1 MQRLNW
7 KINLSSCKWYHEWW
21 IFHESFWE
29 RKFLSHFLESCR
41 LLQLLLPCMIIC
53 HGLDSRV
60 SLPMV
65 HRGLINGV
73 SQPWNFSVH
82 LLKTTA
88 DSQLCRYG
96 SKGSLTAL
104 KHVMRLKW
112 VHTYITLGTFPHMG
126 YYKYPSCKHNII
138 VVSHEITGPNKRTPT
153 TRSNKFSYQI

>member
-7 KINLSSCKWYHEWW
+7 KINLSSYKWYHEWW

-73 SQPWNFSVH
+73 PQPWNFSVH
-82 LLKTTA
+82 LLETTA
-88 DSQLCRYG
+88 DSQPCRYG
-96 SKGSLTAL
+96 SKGALTAL
-104 KHVMRLKW
+104 KHVYGVKRSSYLYNVENFPLYGISQIRLMQTQYYRCVSW
-112 VHTYITLGTFPHMG
+112 NYGTKQTNTH
-126 YYKYPSCKHNII
+126 Y
-138 VVSHEITGPNKRTPT
+138 
-153 TRSNKFSYQI
+153 